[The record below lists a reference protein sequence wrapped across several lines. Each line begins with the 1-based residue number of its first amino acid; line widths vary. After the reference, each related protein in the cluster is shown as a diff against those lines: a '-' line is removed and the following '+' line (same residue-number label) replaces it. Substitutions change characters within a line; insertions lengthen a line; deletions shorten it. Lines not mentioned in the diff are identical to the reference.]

1 MRGGHQETTRL
12 VRKKGGGLKS
22 VRDGEK
28 LNESQFSADGGCCV
42 SGTAWLIIL
51 SQEGD

>member
-1 MRGGHQETTRL
+1 M
-12 VRKKGGGLKS
+12 RKKGGGLKS
-22 VRDGEK
+22 VRDGVK